1 MPTPDNRTE
10 EIAQTLELN
19 QTKAK
24 SSLIRWLYVLAVV
37 VVINLALIAY
47 IQYASK
53 NSQLEYETKAV
64 AVGALNIT
72 VSATGNL
79 KPTNTVNVGTELSG
93 TVKNVYVDDND
104 AVKKGDLLAVLD
116 RTKLRSKVASSNAA
130 LESAMAGLHES
141 DIALAD
147 ALNELNRAKKMRAS
161 SGGKLPSDKE
171 MDALQTA
178 YERAHARRD
187 SAKAKVKQARSAL
200 SADDDDLSKSA
211 IVSPIDGII
220 LVRNIE
226 PGQTVAAAL
235 QTPVLFSIAEN
246 LSQMDLVVSVD
257 EADIGSVKEG
267 QPASFS
273 VDAYPDRTF
282 KAAIDKVKL
291 NSQIV
296 DGVVTYESTLKVD
309 NRDELLRPGMT
320 ATAEITVKEVTNAL
334 LVPNA
339 ALRYRPSTEGEE
351 ERDDTEYVWVLI
363 DNKTIKTKVYSLGT
377 DGVNSAVEAAE
388 LMPGHN
394 VITAEKTKAK

>member
-19 QTKAK
+19 RTKEK
-24 SSLIRWLYVLAVV
+24 SSLIRWLYILAVV

-161 SGGKLPSDKE
+161 SDGKLPSDKE

-363 DNKTIKTKVYSLGT
+363 DNKTIKTKVYNLGT